1 MKKQLL
7 FSIVFFFISFF
18 GFSQDS
24 YVKITSVIPEKIEVG
39 TTLKVN
45 YKYSSDK
52 DTNIYCGINLQDD
65 WTWVSFV
72 GGEGKNV
79 TTGTDVEGSFDIFI
93 PKGTIPSA
101 DLKDKLNYKI
111 KIEMKLLPS
120 YTWITGDY
128 PPTPLNFTS
137 SK

>member
-1 MKKQLL
+1 MKKQ
-7 FSIVFFFISFF
+7 IFFFLLCLTISFI
-18 GFSQDS
+18 GRSQES
-24 YVKITSVIPEKIEVG
+24 SIKIISVMPENIELG

-52 DTNIYCGINLQDD
+52 DTNVYCGINLLDD
-65 WTWVSFV
+65 WTWVSFL
-72 GGEGKNV
+72 GGDGKNV
-79 TTGTDVEGSFDIFI
+79 AAGTDVEGALNIFI
-93 PKGTIPSA
+93 PKGTKLSA

-111 KIEMKLLPS
+111 KIEMKSLPS

-128 PPTPLNFTS
+128 PATSLNFIA

>member
-1 MKKQLL
+1 M
-7 FSIVFFFISFF
+7 
-18 GFSQDS
+18 GFAQQPS
-24 YVKITSVIPEKIEVG
+24 VTFTSAMPETTEVG

-52 DTNIYCGINLQDD
+52 DTNIYCGINLLDD
-65 WTWVSFV
+65 WAWVSFL

-79 TTGTDVEGSFDIFI
+79 AAGTDVEGSFDIFI
-93 PKGTIPSA
+93 PKGTTLSA

-111 KIEMKLLPS
+111 KIEMKSLPS

-128 PPTPLNFTS
+128 PSTPLNFIA